1 MKDRIE
7 FYDGNNLV
15 AAINSAMVPPT
26 ESKISIRG
34 ATWEVV
40 SVTYALDYADDPM
53 GGSRMRANV
62 DLAAC

>member
-15 AAINSAMVPPT
+15 AAINSDMVPPT

-34 ATWEVV
+34 VIWEVV
-40 SVTYALDYADDPM
+40 SVTYALDHADSIGD
-53 GGSRMRANV
+53 SRMRANV
-62 DLAAC
+62 DLEAC